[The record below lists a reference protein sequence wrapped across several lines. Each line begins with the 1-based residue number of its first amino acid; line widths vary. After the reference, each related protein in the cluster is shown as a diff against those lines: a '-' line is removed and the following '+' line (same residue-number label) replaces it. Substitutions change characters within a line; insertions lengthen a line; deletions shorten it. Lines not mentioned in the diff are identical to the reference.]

1 MKLLAID
8 PANKESAFVLMEDY
22 KPLEFG
28 KKDNEDVL
36 GVVKAVL
43 SVHPDC
49 HVAIEMVASYGLP
62 VGKDV
67 FDTCVYIGRI
77 IEHCNN
83 WSYVYRK
90 DVKMNLCQT
99 LKGVNDTVVR
109 HALIDRFAKHD
120 FRSGKGTKHNK
131 DFFYGFKQDVWQA
144 YAVGCTYLD
153 GINGNKN
160 M

>member
-22 KPLEFG
+22 KPLEFD
-28 KKDNEDVL
+28 KRDNEDVL

-67 FDTCVYIGRI
+67 FETCVYIGRL
-77 IEHCNN
+77 IEHCNS

-90 DVKMNLCQT
+90 DVKMNLCHQ
-99 LKGVNDTVVR
+99 LKQVNDTTIR

-120 FRSGKGTKHNK
+120 FRSGKGTKKNK
-131 DFFYGFKQDVWQA
+131 DFFYGFKADVWAA
-144 YAVGCTYLD
+144 YAVGVTYLD
-153 GINGNKN
+153 SLRGYTK
-160 M
+160 

>member
-1 MKLLAID
+1 MKILAID

-22 KPLEFG
+22 QPLEFD
-28 KKDNEDVL
+28 KRDNEDVL

-77 IEHCNN
+77 IENCNR
-83 WSYVYRK
+83 WSFVYRK

-109 HALIDRFAKHD
+109 HALIDRFAKND
-120 FRSGKGTKHNK
+120 FRSGKGTKKNK
-131 DFFYGFKQDVWQA
+131 DFFYGFSADVWQA
-144 YAVGCTYLD
+144 YAVGVTYLD
-153 GINGNKN
+153 NLKGVSR
-160 M
+160 